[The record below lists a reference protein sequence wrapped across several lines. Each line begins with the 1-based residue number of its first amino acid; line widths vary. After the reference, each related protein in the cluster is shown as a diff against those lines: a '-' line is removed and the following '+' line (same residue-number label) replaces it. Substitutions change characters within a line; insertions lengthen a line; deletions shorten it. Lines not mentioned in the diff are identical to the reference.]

1 VPVTLGVDEPLSY
14 SFNVALYDLTLLQAS
29 PNSLRNALVSTLLP
43 ELEPLVVAAALAATT
58 AVAADVAAAVAALV
72 AAAVAALVA
81 ATDAAAV
88 AAEVAATVPLVAVV
102 AALVVA
108 GVVAAAVVAIAAAV
122 VWPTLALVAV
132 DLVDD
137 PPQALSAI
145 AAARAQGRM
154 SCRALG
160 SGMVGRRIVC
170 PLQSLL
176 SKI

>member
-72 AAAVAALVA
+72 AATV
-81 ATDAAAV
+81 AAAV